1 MHTLLYQYW
10 PSSHVVKQLASP
22 IDPTELARKYRKV
35 SVGATSIYAL
45 QHGNLFETP
54 PPLRFIEI
62 SFSEGRGTIK
72 ERASFS
78 KHRGEPSL
86 VNYLDKYI
94 FLIGGGVGEKT
105 PGEVGYAKYSKTTR
119 LYDIE

>member
-1 MHTLLYQYW
+1 MT
-10 PSSHVVKQLASP
+10 SP
-22 IDPTELARKYRKV
+22 IDPTELAKKYRKV

-94 FLIGGGVGEKT
+94 FLIGGGVGEDASSGT
-105 PGEVGYAKYSKTTR
+105 RTYAKYSKTTR